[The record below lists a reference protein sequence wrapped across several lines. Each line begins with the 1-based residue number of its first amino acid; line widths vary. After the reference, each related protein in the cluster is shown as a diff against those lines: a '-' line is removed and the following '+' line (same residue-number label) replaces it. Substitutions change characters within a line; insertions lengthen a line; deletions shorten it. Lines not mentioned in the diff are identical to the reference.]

1 MIIKKKDRSYTTH
14 KKYIQGKGF
23 LDSLSSTLRNVGSYI
38 SQNKDLIAKPMLGAV
53 GNLAAFG
60 LTEVGKQQLSRL
72 LTAKSERQSRLIN
85 KNNKAKTTELQALS
99 PKDLEIIQNSLQAL
113 SLNDQNRLPNSLQA
127 LSLNEQ
133 SRVQTSGLNN
143 GVVLP
148 TTNIIGSGIKKF

>member
-1 MIIKKKDRSYTTH
+1 MIIKKKDRSYTTQ

-60 LTEVGKQQLSRL
+60 LTEVGKNQLL
-72 LTAKSERQSRLIN
+72 RLISDKVAPAKPVNN
-85 KNNKAKTTELQALS
+85 KNNKTKPTELS
-99 PKDLEIIQNSLQAL
+99 PKDLEIIQNI
-113 SLNDQNRLPNSLQA
+113 LPNS
-127 LSLNEQ
+127 
-133 SRVQTSGLNN
+133 
-143 GVVLP
+143 LP

>member
-1 MIIKKKDRSYTTH
+1 MIIKKKDQSYTTH

-38 SQNKDLIAKPMLGAV
+38 SQNKDLIAKPVLGAV

-72 LTAKSERQSRLIN
+72 IH
-85 KNNKAKTTELQALS
+85 KNNKTDMSKLS
-99 PKDLEIIQNSLQAL
+99 PKDLEIIQNI
-113 SLNDQNRLPNSLQA
+113 LPNSL
-127 LSLNEQ
+127 S
-133 SRVQTSGLNN
+133 
-143 GVVLP
+143 P